1 MPRVLAMLLLGVLAV
16 LAFGAMNQSK
26 NRSQDTFRPKR
37 RFWPN
42 ENRDAAP
49 SDAATLHLVD
59 VADLA
64 GVRDAF
70 TSAPIDIDGEIFRC
84 GTCLAFYQRASV
96 DALTHSNHG
105 RCIACGG
112 SDLAPV
118 SLARASD

>member
-1 MPRVLAMLLLGVLAV
+1 MLVLGVLAL

-26 NRSQDTFRPKR
+26 NRNQDTFRPKR

-42 ENRDAAP
+42 ESRDAARADP
-49 SDAATLHLVD
+49 QILHLVD

-70 TSAPIDIDGEIFRC
+70 TSAPIDIDGDIFRC
-84 GTCLAFYQRASV
+84 GTCLAFYQQASV
-96 DALTHSNHG
+96 DALADSNHG
-105 RCIACGG
+105 RCIACNG

-118 SLARASD
+118 SLARASH